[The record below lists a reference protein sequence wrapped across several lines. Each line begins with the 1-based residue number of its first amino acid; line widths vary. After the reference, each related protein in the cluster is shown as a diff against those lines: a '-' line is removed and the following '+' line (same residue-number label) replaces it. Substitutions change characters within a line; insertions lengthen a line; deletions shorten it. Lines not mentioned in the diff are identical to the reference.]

1 MPQWKVAF
9 GNTGENG
16 NLNVPVEVT
25 FGNVGE
31 NGDPLYVS

>member
-16 NLNVPVEVT
+16 
-25 FGNVGE
+25 
-31 NGDPLYVS
+31 DPLYVSELILESVLIFIENL